1 MYANWTIGKKLG
13 AAFLTMAAITLGLGL
28 VGYFG
33 AVRSDRSVEEI
44 SLVRLPSVQSL
55 LVISEAQ
62 TAVDAAEN
70 ALLSVRIDA
79 AGRQAAY
86 KRFDDAKQRADAAW
100 KVYEP
105 LPQTTEEAA
114 VWAKFVP
121 AWQAW
126 WTDHESYVKLAR
138 DYETALASG
147 DSSRTAGAYD
157 RMSDYALVTIG
168 TSFGAAESL
177 LTQLVDINVAVAAQ
191 TSQTARATGDFLMA
205 LNLVT
210 AIAGVVI
217 AVGLGFFISRNING
231 ALRQIATTL
240 GSGSDQTASA
250 AGQVS
255 QSSQMMAEGASEQAS
270 SLEQTSASLEEIT
283 SMTKQNAEKATAAMI
298 LAGNAK
304 TSAGKGSQA
313 MAEMMTAIED
323 IKKSSDATAKIV
335 KTIDE
340 IAFQTNL
347 LALNA
352 AVEAARAGDAGKGF
366 AVVAEEVR
374 NLAQRSAE
382 AARNTAV
389 MIEDSVRQ
397 AGNGVAITRKVGESL
412 HEIAD
417 AANKVNDLVS
427 EMAEANRQ
435 QADGV
440 EQVNLAV
447 SQMDQVTQ
455 TNAASSEES
464 ASAAEELSA
473 QAAEMRRMVAELVA
487 MVDGRGTAR
496 VREMPVT
503 VASVVRR
510 PAARPTPTPVPAQS
524 KRPPTAVIP
533 LDDDDMAS
541 F

>member
-1 MYANWTIGKKLG
+1 MNAPWTIGKKLG
-13 AAFLTMAAITLGLGL
+13 AAFLSVAAITLGLGI
-28 VGYFG
+28 VGFYG
-33 AVRSDRSVEEI
+33 AVRSDRAIQEI
-44 SLVRLPSVQSL
+44 AVVRLPSVQSL

-70 ALLSVRIDA
+70 ALLSRNIDA
-79 AGRQAAY
+79 AARQAAY
-86 KRFDDAKQRADAAW
+86 QRFEDAKQRADAAW
-100 KVYEP
+100 KIYEP
-105 LPQTTEEAA
+105 LPQTTDEAA
-114 VWAKFVP
+114 TWSKFVP

-126 WTDHESYVKLAR
+126 WTDHETYVKLVR
-138 DYETALASG
+138 DYEVALASA
-147 DSSRTAGAYD
+147 DESRRAAAYD
-157 RMSDYALVTIG
+157 RMSDYALNTIG
-168 TSFGAAESL
+168 ESFGAAESL
-177 LTQLVDINVAVAAQ
+177 LDQLVKINTDVAAAETKSALAQ
-191 TSQTARATGDFLMA
+191 SAFLKIA
-205 LNLVT
+205 NLVT
-210 AIAGVVI
+210 AIAGVMV
-217 AVGLGFFISRNING
+217 AVGLGLFISRNINN

-283 SMTKQNAEKATAAMI
+283 SMTKQNAEKAEEAMI

-304 TSAGKGSQA
+304 ASAGKGSQA

-389 MIEDSVRQ
+389 MIEDSVKQ
-397 AGNGVAITRKVGESL
+397 ASHGVMITRKVGESL
-412 HEIAD
+412 QEIAE

-440 EQVNLAV
+440 EQVNTAV

-487 MVDGRGTAR
+487 MVDGRGTPR
-496 VREMPVT
+496 TREVPVA
-503 VASVVRR
+503 VASVVRKPAVR
-510 PAARPTPTPVPAQS
+510 PAGAPTHHPA
-524 KRPPTAVIP
+524 KRLPTAVIP
-533 LDDDDMAS
+533 LDDDDMES

>member
-1 MYANWTIGKKLG
+1 MKSQWTIGKKLG
-13 AAFLTMAAITLGLGL
+13 AAFLTVAAITLCL
-28 VGYFG
+28 G
-33 AVRSDRSVEEI
+33 AVAYYGVMKSDRAIEEI
-44 SLVRLPSVQSL
+44 ALVRLPSVESL
-55 LVISEAQ
+55 LIINEAQ
-62 TAVDAAEN
+62 TAVDSAEN
-70 ALLSVRIDA
+70 ALLSIHLDA
-79 AGRQAAY
+79 TGRQAAY
-86 KRFDDAKQRADAAW
+86 QRFDVAKARADAAW
-100 KVYEP
+100 QAYEP

-114 VWAKFVP
+114 TWSRFVP

-126 WTDHESYVKLAR
+126 WADHEAFVKLAH
-138 DYETALASG
+138 DYEAALASA
-147 DSSRTAGAYD
+147 DSSRTGAAYD
-157 RMSDYALVTIG
+157 RMSDFALVTIG
-168 TSFGAAESL
+168 TSFGAAETL
-177 LTQLVDINVAVAAQ
+177 LAKLVEINMDTAAVATKA
-191 TSQTARATGDFLMA
+191 ARAQGNFLMI
-205 LNLVT
+205 LSLVT
-210 AIAGVVI
+210 AIAGVLM
-217 AVGLGFFISRNING
+217 AVGLGIFISRNINN
-231 ALRQIATTL
+231 ALREVAATL
-240 GSGSDQTASA
+240 GSGSEQTASA

-270 SLEQTSASLEEIT
+270 SLEETSASLEQIT
-283 SMTKQNAEKATAAMI
+283 SMTKQNAGKADEAMI
-298 LAGNAK
+298 LAGAAK
-304 TSAGKGSQA
+304 ASAGKGSQA

-397 AGNGVAITRKVGESL
+397 ASQGVAITHKVGESL

-417 AANKVNDLVS
+417 AANRVNDLVS
-427 EMAEANRQ
+427 EIAEANKQ
-435 QADGV
+435 QAEGV

-473 QAAEMRRMVAELVA
+473 QAAEMRRMVGELVM
-487 MVDGRGTAR
+487 MVDGRAA
-496 VREMPVT
+496 VT
-503 VASVVRR
+503 QHRDPR
-510 PAARPTPTPVPAQS
+510 PAAKAARPTVAHAAPKPPKSQPQRA
-524 KRPPTAVIP
+524 PTAVIP
-533 LDDDDMAS
+533 LDDDDLGT